1 MAGSLLLHAVLL
13 LLLLHTTAAGAPAI
27 APLDA
32 TLNPPT
38 SDKPG
43 SVAEVVQASLPAEA
57 TWLKLR
63 PVDATLLKDRFDWPC
78 GDKCWYPVTKPKDKQ
93 KHQHP
98 IGIQQ

>member
-1 MAGSLLLHAVLL
+1 MLRAVLL
-13 LLLLHTTAAGAPAI
+13 LLHATAAGASAT
-27 APLDA
+27 APLVA
-32 TLNPPT
+32 TLNPPS

-43 SVAEVVQASLPAEA
+43 SVAEVVQASLPAKA

-63 PVDATLLKDRFDWPC
+63 PVDAALLKDRFDWPC
-78 GDKCWYPVTKPKDKQ
+78 GDKCWYPITKPKDKH